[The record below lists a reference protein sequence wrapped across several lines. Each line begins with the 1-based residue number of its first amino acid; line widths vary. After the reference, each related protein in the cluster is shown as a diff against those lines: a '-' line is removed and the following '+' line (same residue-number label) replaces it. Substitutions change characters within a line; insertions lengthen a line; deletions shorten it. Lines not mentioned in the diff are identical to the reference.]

1 MMPTQGSR
9 YRRQMTYSVKVKDLW
24 LKPFGV
30 PDHPAEYL
38 AKLKLAYNDTKGAI
52 GAVAHMP
59 YPADPLLEPELTGL
73 TYYQVGLIRQA
84 QAMGVGSLDA
94 MEFFSDRLI
103 GKPAQ
108 VNLNLSA
115 NAQSYADF
123 LKQVADAEEAVV
135 IESNDLGL

>member
-1 MMPTQGSR
+1 
-9 YRRQMTYSVKVKDLW
+9 MTYSVKNRLW
-24 LKPFGV
+24 LKPFGT

-59 YPADPLLEPELTGL
+59 YPADPLLEPELIGL

-84 QAMGVGSLDA
+84 QAMGVGSLEA
-94 MEFFSDRLI
+94 LEFFSDRLI

-108 VNLNLSA
+108 VNLNVSA
-115 NAQSYADF
+115 NAESYAEF
-123 LKQVADAEEAVV
+123 LKRVAIAEGEI
-135 IESNDLGL
+135 IEVENELGL

>member
-1 MMPTQGSR
+1 
-9 YRRQMTYSVKVKDLW
+9 MTYSVKNRLW
-24 LKPFGV
+24 LKPFGT

-59 YPADPLLEPELTGL
+59 YPADPLLEPELIGL

-108 VNLNLSA
+108 VNLNVSA
-115 NAQSYADF
+115 NAESYAEF
-123 LKQVADAEEAVV
+123 LKRVAIAEGEI
-135 IESNDLGL
+135 IEVENELGL

>member
-1 MMPTQGSR
+1 MTLTQANR
-9 YRRQMTYSVKVKDLW
+9 YRRQMTYSVKNRLW
-24 LKPFGV
+24 LKPFGT

-59 YPADPLLEPELTGL
+59 YPADPLLEPELIGL

-84 QAMGVGSLDA
+84 QAMGVGSLEA
-94 MEFFSDRLI
+94 LEFFSDRLI

-108 VNLNLSA
+108 VNLNVSA
-115 NAQSYADF
+115 NAESYAEF
-123 LKQVADAEEAVV
+123 LKRVAIAEGEI
-135 IESNDLGL
+135 IEIENELGL

>member
-1 MMPTQGSR
+1 MTLTQANR
-9 YRRQMTYSVKVKDLW
+9 YRRQMTYSVKNRLW
-24 LKPFGV
+24 LKPFGT

-84 QAMGVGSLDA
+84 QAMGVGSLEA
-94 MEFFSDRLI
+94 LEFFSDRLI

-108 VNLNLSA
+108 VNLNVSA
-115 NAQSYADF
+115 NAESYAEF
-123 LKQVADAEEAVV
+123 LKRVAIAEGEI
-135 IESNDLGL
+135 IEIENELGL

>member
-1 MMPTQGSR
+1 MTLTQANR
-9 YRRQMTYSVKVKDLW
+9 YRRQMTYSVKNRLW
-24 LKPFGV
+24 LKPFGT

-59 YPADPLLEPELTGL
+59 YPADPLLEPELIGL

-84 QAMGVGSLDA
+84 QAMGVGSLEA
-94 MEFFSDRLI
+94 LEFFSDRLI

-108 VNLNLSA
+108 VNLNVSA
-115 NAQSYADF
+115 NAESYAEF
-123 LKQVADAEEAVV
+123 LKRVAIAEGEI
-135 IESNDLGL
+135 IEVENELGL

>member
-1 MMPTQGSR
+1 MTLTQANR
-9 YRRQMTYSVKVKDLW
+9 YRRQMTYSVKNRLW
-24 LKPFGV
+24 LKPFGT

-59 YPADPLLEPELTGL
+59 YPADPLLEPELIGL

-84 QAMGVGSLDA
+84 QAMGVGSLEA

-108 VNLNLSA
+108 VNLNVSA
-115 NAQSYADF
+115 SAESYAEF
-123 LKQVADAEEAVV
+123 LKRVAIAEGEIIEA
-135 IESNDLGL
+135 ENELGL

>member
-1 MMPTQGSR
+1 MTLTQANR
-9 YRRQMTYSVKVKDLW
+9 YRRQMTYSVKNRLW
-24 LKPFGV
+24 LKPFGT

-59 YPADPLLEPELTGL
+59 YPADPLLEPELIGL

-84 QAMGVGSLDA
+84 QAMGVGSLEA

-108 VNLNLSA
+108 VNLNVSA
-115 NAQSYADF
+115 NAESYAEF
-123 LKQVADAEEAVV
+123 LKRVAIAEGEI
-135 IESNDLGL
+135 IEVENELGL

>member
-1 MMPTQGSR
+1 MTLTQANR
-9 YRRQMTYSVKVKDLW
+9 YRRQMTYSVKNRLW
-24 LKPFGV
+24 LKPFGT

-59 YPADPLLEPELTGL
+59 YPADPLLEPELIGL

-108 VNLNLSA
+108 VNLNVSA
-115 NAQSYADF
+115 NAESYAEF
-123 LKQVADAEEAVV
+123 LKRVAIAEGEI
-135 IESNDLGL
+135 IEVENELGL